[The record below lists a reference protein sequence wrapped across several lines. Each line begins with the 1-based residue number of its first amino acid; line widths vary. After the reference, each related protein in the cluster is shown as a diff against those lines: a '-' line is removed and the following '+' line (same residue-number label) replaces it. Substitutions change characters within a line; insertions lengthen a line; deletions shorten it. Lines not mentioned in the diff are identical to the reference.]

1 MIKLKA
7 PEIDSRDLL
16 KDCIHNLN
24 KESEKQLIESNV
36 EKIVEFYHQYS
47 IHANCNKLHKLEDGQ
62 LINKEVEELIKK
74 LYTNKLSKRKEKA
87 RRYYDEIIN
96 YKINKELDLPIK
108 FNDEIK
114 VCPICHTSEV
124 NNLDHYLP
132 KAKYPIQSLNPI
144 NLLPI
149 CSKCNTNKID
159 YTSTCEGENLIHLYF
174 DDLDQITWLKT
185 KIDNCNPLSV
195 TYFVDKTAFNNP
207 ILYRRV
213 KKTFEIYKIG
223 KTYEMLAIQEIRNQI
238 KNIVEYSKSSDKDDF
253 NDYLISS
260 VKSYTNK
267 NSWKYALYYE
277 LSLND
282 IIYNY
287 FKAL

>member
-1 MIKLKA
+1 MIKLKT
-7 PEIDSRDLL
+7 PEIDLRDLL

-24 KESEKQLIESNV
+24 KESEKQLIESNM
-36 EKIVEFYHQYS
+36 EKIVGFYHQYS
-47 IHANCNKLHKLEDGQ
+47 IHANYNKLHRLEDEQ
-62 LINKEVEELIKK
+62 SINKEVEELIKK

-87 RRYYDEIIN
+87 HRYYDEIIN
-96 YKINKELDLPIK
+96 YKINKNVDSPIK
-108 FNDEIK
+108 FNDEIRE
-114 VCPICHTSEV
+114 CPICHTSEV

-185 KIDNCNPLSV
+185 KIDNFDPFSV
-195 TYFVDKTAFNNP
+195 TYYVDKTEFDNP

-223 KTYEMLAIQEIRNQI
+223 KTYETLAIQEMRDQI
-238 KNIVEYSKSSDKDDF
+238 ENIIEYSKSSDKDDF
-253 NDYLISS
+253 IDYLISS
-260 VKSYTNK
+260 VKGYTNK
-267 NSWKYALYYE
+267 NKWKYALYYE